1 MSVTK
6 SNDYSYYYLQKSK
19 KLSNCTDREWDNM
32 SKVKRDEYEEQVRD
46 LDNTELSEGGS
57 DYDYD

>member
-6 SNDYSYYYLQKSK
+6 SNDHSYYYLQKAK
-19 KLSNCTDREWDNM
+19 KFANCTGREWDNM

-46 LDNTELSEGGS
+46 LDNTELSKS
-57 DYDYD
+57 SNDYS

>member
-6 SNDYSYYYLQKSK
+6 SNDHSYYYLQKAK
-19 KLSNCTDREWDNM
+19 KFANCTGREWDNM

-46 LDNTELSEGGS
+46 LDNTQLSES
-57 DYDYD
+57 SNDYS